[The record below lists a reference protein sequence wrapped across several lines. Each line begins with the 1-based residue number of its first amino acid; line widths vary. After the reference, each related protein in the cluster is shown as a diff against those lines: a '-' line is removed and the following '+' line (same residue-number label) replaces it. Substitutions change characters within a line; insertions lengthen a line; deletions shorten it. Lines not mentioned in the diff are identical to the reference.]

1 MSLRIGLDTAVS
13 GLSTTAEQTGI
24 VSRNIARAG
33 DPSAT
38 RKSANIVTTLGGGV
52 HVASITRTTNQALLD
67 KMLAATTGAA
77 SQKAIAD
84 ALGNLD
90 ETVNDPDLENSP
102 AAQISKFAAA
112 LQQYA
117 QAPQDAVLARTAV
130 IAAKDLASTLNA
142 ATTTVQGVRAS
153 ADADMAGAVARVND
167 LLAQFET
174 VNNRIK
180 LGSTSG
186 ADITDDLDARDH
198 LVSQIAEEIGV
209 RTVTRANNDM
219 ALYTDTG
226 VTLFDTRARAVTF
239 SAIPLYTAAT
249 TGSAVY
255 VDGVVVAG
263 GTGMMGTTSGRI
275 AALAKVRDDIAVTYQ
290 GQLDEMARGLIE
302 AFAES
307 DQSATP
313 TLPNAPG
320 LFTWSGAPTMPT
332 TGTINVGLAAGIRVN
347 TAIDPDQG
355 GSPTVLRDGG
365 AAGAAYVYNSSGGT
379 GFADRLHQL
388 FDRLDQPRSFDPA
401 AGAGANLNLSAYASS
416 SVSWLQAARKSAS
429 DDADYKNTL
438 LDRTSDALSKAT
450 GINLDEEMTLL
461 LELERSYQASSKIIS
476 TIDNMF
482 GVLLAAAGR

>member
-1 MSLRIGLDTAVS
+1 MSLRIGLDAAVS
-13 GLSTTAEQTGI
+13 GLSTAADQTGI

-38 RKSANIVTTLGGGV
+38 RKSANVVTTLGGGV
-52 HVASITRTTNQALLD
+52 HVASITRTTNQALFD

-77 SQKAIAD
+77 SQRAIAG
-84 ALGNLD
+84 ALANLD

-117 QAPQDAVLARTAV
+117 QAPQDAVLARSAV
-130 IAAKDLASTLNA
+130 NAAKDLANTLNS

-153 ADADMAGAVARVND
+153 ADADMADGVARVND
-167 LLAQFET
+167 LLSQFET
-174 VNNRIK
+174 LNNRIK

-186 ADITDDLDARDH
+186 ADITDDLDARD
-198 LVSQIAEEIGV
+198 QIVAQISEEIGV

-226 VTLFDTRARAVTF
+226 VTLFDARARAVTF
-239 SAIPLYTAAT
+239 SATPLYIAAT
-249 TGSAVY
+249 TGAAVY
-255 VDGVVVAG
+255 VDGVVIAG
-263 GTGMMGTTSGRI
+263 GTGMMGTASGRI

-290 GQLDEMARGLIE
+290 SQLDEMARGLIG

-307 DQSATP
+307 DQSAIP

-320 LFTWSGAPTMPT
+320 LFTWSGGPAMPT
-332 TGTINVGLAAGIRVN
+332 AGVINVGLAASIRVN
-347 TAIDPDQG
+347 AAIDPDQG
-355 GSPTVLRDGG
+355 GNAALLRDGG
-365 AAGAAYVYNSSGGT
+365 AAGSAYVYNTT
-379 GFADRLHQL
+379 GATGYPDRLHQL
-388 FDRLDQPRSFDPA
+388 LDGLDQPRSFDPA

-438 LDRTSDALSKAT
+438 LDRSSDALSKAT
-450 GINLDEEMTLL
+450 GVNIDEEMTLL
-461 LELERSYQASSKIIS
+461 LDLERSYQASSKLIS

-482 GVLLAAAGR
+482 GALLAVAGR